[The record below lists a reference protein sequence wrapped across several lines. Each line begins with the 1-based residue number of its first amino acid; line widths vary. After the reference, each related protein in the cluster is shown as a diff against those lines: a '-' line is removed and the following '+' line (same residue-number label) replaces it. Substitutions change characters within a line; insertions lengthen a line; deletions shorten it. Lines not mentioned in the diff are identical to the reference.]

1 MFIRI
6 NACFAGAS
14 SLNYRSYKVQFL
26 QPKSG
31 HYALIHIPH
40 PMQCYQLQQRFEP
53 HGVGIEALKPYCSK
67 LQGVKVENKIQLAG
81 AYPPTW
87 CWGISCI
94 VMTHTALK
102 SKYKRLRVRHW
113 LWWHSVIGLEKE
125 EIQRYALIGYLV
137 WYFKRTLPL
146 MQCNKKS
153 ERKVQNLYSLQLFTS
168 KAKLT
173 KVLTSKKDKP

>member
-1 MFIRI
+1 MFI
-6 NACFAGAS
+6 
-14 SLNYRSYKVQFL
+14 
-26 QPKSG
+26 
-31 HYALIHIPH
+31 
-40 PMQCYQLQQRFEP
+40 
-53 HGVGIEALKPYCSK
+53 
-67 LQGVKVENKIQLAG
+67 
-81 AYPPTW
+81 
-87 CWGISCI
+87 
-94 VMTHTALK
+94 
-102 SKYKRLRVRHW
+102 RVRHW

-173 KVLTSKKDKP
+173 KVLTSKKDKPQVHNFVHINAIFPLQSCFHTSNSVFQRIWWKEVKGRQATDRGCTSKFLFVALQVLTWIKNLMLLNTYRIEQKQRTMLATWNTEKGLTWRLANATSIVYGQRN